1 MFILAEQ
8 LILLNKKMY
17 RDNDFVYEAIAA
29 LENITG
35 IPIVIE
41 KTRKTDDVILQ
52 ISNETFYCNAKK
64 NAKNANYGIIMTSLK
79 NSDNSK
85 NSIIVA
91 DYLTKNTAEE
101 LKQNGINYLDASGNA
116 FIKTDHFFVYI
127 EGRKAKINKK
137 TNQTRAFQE
146 AGLKLL
152 LLLISNPETLQFSYR
167 ELAEKTGIALG
178 SVSNIFKELEEN
190 NFLLKTRNIKVL
202 KNQDEIIERWVIAY
216 NELLKP
222 RSFRKKMRAI
232 GNDFSTKSTLNNSE
246 IKLYFG
252 GEPGGQLLTEHLKPK
267 DYTIYTDEEIS
278 KIAKQLKLVPDESG
292 NIELYNK
299 FWTDNLHLKN
309 EYTAPPLIVYADLIG
324 TGNNR
329 NIETAKIILENG
341 L

>member
-1 MFILAEQ
+1 MFIPAEH
-8 LILLNKKMY
+8 LILLNKEMY
-17 RDNDFVYEAIAA
+17 RDNDFVYEAIAS
-29 LENITG
+29 LEDTTG

-41 KTRKTDDVILQ
+41 SVRETYDVVLQ
-52 ISNETFYCNAKK
+52 INNETFYCIAKK
-64 NAKNANYGIIMTSLK
+64 NAKNANYGIIMSALK
-79 NSDNSK
+79 DINNSK
-85 NSIIVA
+85 NNIVIA
-91 DYLTKNTAEE
+91 DYLTKKTAEE
-101 LKQNGINYLDASGNA
+101 LKQNSINYLDASGNA
-116 FIKTDHFFVYI
+116 FIKTKDFFVYV
-127 EGRKAKINKK
+127 EGRKTKINKK

-178 SVSNIFKELEEN
+178 SVSNIFKELEESHY
-190 NFLLKTRNIKVL
+190 LLKTRNKRVL
-202 KNQDEIIERWVIAY
+202 KNQDDITERWVIAY

-222 RSFRKKMRAI
+222 RSLRKKMRAL
-232 GNDFSTKSTLNNSE
+232 GNEFNANGIINNTN

-252 GEPGGQLLTEHLKPK
+252 GEPGGELLTGHLKPK
-267 DYTIYTDEEIS
+267 DYIIYTDEETS
-278 KIAKQLKLVPDESG
+278 KVAKELKLVPDEEG

-299 FWTDNLHLKN
+299 FWTDSLHLKN
-309 EYTAPPLIVYADLIG
+309 EHTAPPLVVYADLLG

>member
-1 MFILAEQ
+1 MC
-8 LILLNKKMY
+8 K
-17 RDNDFVYEAIAA
+17 DNDFVYEAITS
-29 LENITG
+29 LEETTG

-41 KTRKTDDVILQ
+41 KTRKAYDVILQ
-52 ISNETFYCNAKK
+52 ISNETFYCIAKK
-64 NAKNANYGIIMTSLK
+64 NAKNASYGLIMSTLK
-79 NSDNSK
+79 DINFSK
-85 NSIIVA
+85 NSIVIT

-101 LKQNGINYLDASGNA
+101 LKQNGINYLDASGNT
-116 FIKTDHFFVYI
+116 FIKTDRFFVYV
-127 EGRKAKINKK
+127 EGRKAKINKR

-190 NFLLKTRNIKVL
+190 NYLLNTKNKRVL
-202 KNQDEIIERWVIAY
+202 KNLNEIIERWVIAY

-232 GNDFSTKSTLNNSE
+232 GNEFSIKSTLNNSD

-252 GEPGGQLLTEHLKPK
+252 GEPGGQLLTEYLKPK
-267 DYTIYTDEEIS
+267 DYIIYTDEEIS
-278 KIAKQLKLVPDESG
+278 KVAKQLKLVPDESG
-292 NIELYNK
+292 NIELYSK
-299 FWTDNLHLKN
+299 FWTYNLHLKN
-309 EYTAPPLIVYADLIG
+309 EYTAPPLVIYADLIG
-324 TGNNR
+324 TGNDR

>member
-1 MFILAEQ
+1 
-8 LILLNKKMY
+8 MY
-17 RDNDFVYEAIAA
+17 RDNDFIYEAIAS
-29 LENITG
+29 LEDTTG
-35 IPIVIE
+35 IPIVIIE
-41 KTRKTDDVILQ
+41 KVKKTYDVVLQ
-52 ISNETFYCNAKK
+52 INNETFYCITKK
-64 NAKNANYGIIMTSLK
+64 NAKNANYGIIMSTLK
-79 NSDNSK
+79 DFNHSK
-85 NSIIVA
+85 NNIIIA

-101 LKQNGINYLDASGNA
+101 LKQNGINYLDASGNT
-116 FIKTDHFFVYI
+116 FLKTDHFFVYI

-190 NFLLKTRNIKVL
+190 NYLLNTRNKRVL

-232 GNDFSTKSTLNNSE
+232 GNEFSIKSTLNSDL
-246 IKLYFG
+246 KLYFG
-252 GEPGGQLLTEHLKPK
+252 GEPGGQLLTEYLKTK
-267 DYTIYTDEEIS
+267 DYIIYTDEEIS
-278 KIAKQLKLVPDESG
+278 KVAKQLKLVPDESG
-292 NIELYNK
+292 NIELYSK
-299 FWTDNLHLKN
+299 FWTYNLHLKN
-309 EYTAPPLIVYADLIG
+309 EYTAPPLVVYADLIG
-324 TGNNR
+324 TANNR

>member
-1 MFILAEQ
+1 
-8 LILLNKKMY
+8 MY
-17 RDNDFVYEAIAA
+17 RDNDFVYEAIAS
-29 LENITG
+29 LEYTTG

-41 KTRKTDDVILQ
+41 KTRKTYDIILQ
-52 ISNETFYCNAKK
+52 ISNETFYCIAKK
-64 NAKNANYGIIMTSLK
+64 NAKNASFGLIMSTLK
-79 NSDNSK
+79 DINFSK
-85 NSIIVA
+85 NSIVIT

-101 LKQNGINYLDASGNA
+101 LKQNGINYLDASGNT
-116 FIKTDHFFVYI
+116 FIKTDRFFVYV

-190 NFLLKTRNIKVL
+190 NYLLNTRNKRVL

-232 GNDFSTKSTLNNSE
+232 ENEFSVKSTLINSD

-267 DYTIYTDEEIS
+267 DYIIYTDEEIS
-278 KIAKQLKLVPDESG
+278 KVAKQLKLVPDESG
-292 NIELYNK
+292 NIELYSK
-299 FWTDNLHLKN
+299 FWTYNLHLKN
-309 EYTAPPLIVYADLIG
+309 EYTAPPLVIYADLIG

>member
-1 MFILAEQ
+1 MFIPAEH

-17 RDNDFVYEAIAA
+17 RDNDFVYEAIAS
-29 LENITG
+29 LEEITET
-35 IPIVIE
+35 PIVIE
-41 KTRKTDDVILQ
+41 KTRKPYDIILQ
-52 ISNETFYCNAKK
+52 INNETFYCIAKK
-64 NAKNANYGIIMTSLK
+64 NAKNTNYGLIMSTLK
-79 NSDNSK
+79 DINHSK
-85 NSIIVA
+85 NNIIIA

-101 LKQNGINYLDASGNA
+101 LKQNGINYLDASGNT

-127 EGRKAKINKK
+127 DGRKTKINKK

-178 SVSNIFKELEEN
+178 SVSNILKDLEEN
-190 NFLLKTRNIKVL
+190 NYLLNTRNKRVL
-202 KNQDEIIERWVIAY
+202 KKQDEIIERWVIAY

-232 GNDFSTKSTLNNSE
+232 ENDFNVKSILNNSD
-246 IKLYFG
+246 IKLFLG

-278 KIAKQLKLVPDESG
+278 KVAKQLKLVPDESG
-292 NIELYNK
+292 NIELYSK
-299 FWTDNLHLKN
+299 FWTYNLHLKN
-309 EYTAPPLIVYADLIG
+309 EYTAPPLVVYADLIG
-324 TGNNR
+324 TANNR

>member
-1 MFILAEQ
+1 
-8 LILLNKKMY
+8 MY
-17 RDNDFVYEAIAA
+17 RDNDFIYEAIAS
-29 LENITG
+29 LEDTTG

-41 KTRKTDDVILQ
+41 KARKTYDVILQ
-52 ISNETFYCNAKK
+52 ISNETFYCIAKK
-64 NAKNANYGIIMTSLK
+64 NAKNANYGIIMSSLK
-79 NSDNSK
+79 DINHSK
-85 NSIIVA
+85 NNIIVT
-91 DYLTKNTAEE
+91 DYLTKNIAEE
-101 LKQNGINYLDASGNA
+101 LKQNGINYLDASGNT
-116 FIKTDHFFVYI
+116 FIKTDRFFVYV
-127 EGRKAKINKK
+127 EGRKAKINKR

-190 NFLLKTRNIKVL
+190 NYLLNTKNKRVL
-202 KNQDEIIERWVIAY
+202 KNLNEIIERWVIAY

-232 GNDFSTKSTLNNSE
+232 GNEFSIKSTLNNSD

-252 GEPGGQLLTEHLKPK
+252 GEPGGQLLTEYLKPK
-267 DYTIYTDEEIS
+267 DYIIYTDEEIS
-278 KIAKQLKLVPDESG
+278 KVAKQLKLVPDESG
-292 NIELYNK
+292 NIELYSK
-299 FWTDNLHLKN
+299 FWTYNLHLKN
-309 EYTAPPLIVYADLIG
+309 GYTAPPLVIYADLIG
-324 TGNNR
+324 TGNDR

>member
-1 MFILAEQ
+1 MFIPAEH

-17 RDNDFVYEAIAA
+17 RNNDFVYEAIAS
-29 LENITG
+29 LEEIIG
-35 IPIVIE
+35 IPIAIE
-41 KTRKTDDVILQ
+41 SIREVYDVVLQ
-52 ISNETFYCNAKK
+52 INNETFYCNAKR
-64 NAKNANYGIIMTSLK
+64 NAKNANYGIIMSALK
-79 NSDNSK
+79 NTNHSK
-85 NSIIVA
+85 NNIVIA
-91 DYLTKNTAEE
+91 DYLTKKTAEK

-116 FIKTDHFFVYI
+116 FIKGKDFFVYV

-152 LLLISNPETLQFSYR
+152 LMLISNPETLQFSYR

-178 SVSNIFKELEEN
+178 SVSNIFKELEESHY
-190 NFLLKTRNIKVL
+190 LLKTRNKRVL

-222 RSFRKKMRAI
+222 RSLRKKMRALE
-232 GNDFSTKSTLNNSE
+232 KELNVNNIINSSDLQ
-246 IKLYFG
+246 LYFG
-252 GEPGGQLLTEHLKPK
+252 GEPGGELLTGYLKPK
-267 DYTIYTDEEIS
+267 DYIIYTDEDTS
-278 KIAKQLKLVPDESG
+278 KVAKELKLVPDEDG
-292 NIELYNK
+292 NIELYSK
-299 FWTDNLHLKN
+299 FWTDSLPLKN
-309 EYTAPPLIVYADLIG
+309 EHTAPPLVIYADLLG

>member
-1 MFILAEQ
+1 
-8 LILLNKKMY
+8 MY
-17 RDNDFVYEAIAA
+17 KDNDFVYEAITS
-29 LENITG
+29 LEDTTG

-41 KTRKTDDVILQ
+41 KARKAYDVILQ
-52 ISNETFYCNAKK
+52 ISNETFYCIAKK
-64 NAKNANYGIIMTSLK
+64 NAKNASYGLIMSTLK
-79 NSDNSK
+79 DINFSK
-85 NSIIVA
+85 NSIVIT

-116 FIKTDHFFVYI
+116 FIKTDHFFVYV
-127 EGRKAKINKK
+127 EGRKTKINKR

-190 NFLLKTRNIKVL
+190 NYLLNTRNKRVL
-202 KNQDEIIERWVIAY
+202 KNQEEIIERWVIAY

-232 GNDFSTKSTLNNSE
+232 ENEFSVKSTLINSD

-267 DYTIYTDEEIS
+267 DYIIYTDEEIS
-278 KIAKQLKLVPDESG
+278 KVAKQLKLVPDESG
-292 NIELYNK
+292 NIELYSK

-309 EYTAPPLIVYADLIG
+309 EYTAPPLVIYADLIG

>member
-1 MFILAEQ
+1 
-8 LILLNKKMY
+8 MY
-17 RDNDFVYEAIAA
+17 RDNDFIYEAIAS
-29 LENITG
+29 LEDTTG
-35 IPIVIE
+35 IPIVIIE
-41 KTRKTDDVILQ
+41 KVKKTYDVVLQ
-52 ISNETFYCNAKK
+52 INNETFYCITKK
-64 NAKNANYGIIMTSLK
+64 NAKNANYGIIMSSLK
-79 NSDNSK
+79 DINHSK
-85 NSIIVA
+85 NNIIIA

-101 LKQNGINYLDASGNA
+101 LKQNGINYLDASGNT
-116 FIKTDHFFVYI
+116 FLKTDHFFVYI

-190 NFLLKTRNIKVL
+190 NYLLNTRNKRVL
-202 KNQDEIIERWVIAY
+202 KNQEEIIERWVIAY

-232 GNDFSTKSTLNNSE
+232 GNDFSIKSTLNSG

-252 GEPGGQLLTEHLKPK
+252 GEPGGQLLTEYLKPK
-267 DYTIYTDEEIS
+267 DYIIYTDEEIS
-278 KIAKQLKLVPDESG
+278 KVAKQFKLVPHESG
-292 NIELYNK
+292 NIELYSK
-299 FWTDNLHLKN
+299 FWTYNLHLKN
-309 EYTAPPLIVYADLIG
+309 EHTAPPLVIYADLMG